1 MVATVRMYNVGFGD
15 AFLITVPRRGRP
27 WRMLVDCGVHM
38 HGAGEHHL
46 DRIVDDII
54 ETVAADSDDR
64 PRIDVVVA
72 THRHRDHIAGF
83 DNERWHDVEVG
94 EVWLPWVE
102 DPDDADAV
110 ALRNRQQAAAF
121 NLHLHFSAAGLEQHL
136 SEFVLNSLSNDDAMW
151 VLQNGF
157 AGRPRRRYI
166 SAQGAK
172 AHPLPGVRGGCV
184 FFLGPP
190 RDPRYLAAMDPPKA
204 QRWLRA
210 GPASTPPAAS
220 ASPAAAD
227 PSADL
232 FPGFVVPAA
241 DYAARY
247 PHLALEPGLVRS
259 FGTTPVDTLMAASL
273 LDRAVNNTSV
283 MFLLQVGDALL
294 LFPGD
299 AQWGAWQPLLDDP
312 DVRSLLTRTTLYKIS
327 HHGSHNGTPVE
338 VAREVLTGIT
348 SMLSVRPVERWVNIP
363 KAELVASLE
372 NAPGR
377 IVSSLD
383 DAIGEGVTR
392 HPEGLW
398 KEVSIAT

>member
-1 MVATVRMYNVGFGD
+1 MIVAIVRMYNVGFGD
-15 AFLITVPRRGRP
+15 AFLVTVPRRGRP

-38 HGAGEHHL
+38 HGAGEHSL
-46 DRIVDDII
+46 NSIVEDVIN
-54 ETVAADSDDR
+54 TVAGDSDGR

-83 DNERWHDVEVG
+83 DNDLWHDVEVG

-102 DPDDADAV
+102 DPEDADAV
-110 ALRNRQQAAAF
+110 ALRNRQQAAAL
-121 NLHLHFSAAGLEQHL
+121 NLHTHFAADGDGDTAD
-136 SEFVLNSLSNDDAMW
+136 FVLNSLSNDDAMW

-157 AGRPRRRYI
+157 TGSPTRRYI

-184 FFLGPP
+184 YFLGPP
-190 RDPRYLAAMDPPKA
+190 RDPRNLAAMDPPKA
-204 QRWLRA
+204 QRWL
-210 GPASTPPAAS
+210 GLS
-220 ASPAAAD
+220 ASGGGA
-227 PSADL
+227 SNGEM
-232 FPGFVVPAA
+232 FPGFTVPAG
-241 DYAARY
+241 DFTRRY
-247 PHLALEPGLVRS
+247 PHLVVDDKLLDS
-259 FGTTPVDTLMAASL
+259 FREEPVDTLTAASL

-338 VAREVLTGIT
+338 VAHDVLGGVM
-348 SMLSVRPVERWVNIP
+348 SLLSVRPIERWAHIP
-363 KAELVASLE
+363 KEELVASLVT
-372 NAPGR
+372 PPR
-377 IVSSLD
+377 HVVSSVFVKD
-383 DAIGEGVTR
+383 EAPIAGVR
-392 HPEGLW
+392 CHPTGLW
-398 KEVSIAT
+398 KEVELVT

>member
-1 MVATVRMYNVGFGD
+1 MAIVRMYNVGFGD
-15 AFLITVPRRGRP
+15 AFLVTVPRRGRP

-38 HGAGEHHL
+38 HGATEHHL
-46 DRIVDDII
+46 DTVVEDII
-54 ETVAADSDDR
+54 DTVAADSDTR

-102 DPDDADAV
+102 DPEDEDAV
-110 ALRNRQQAAAF
+110 ALRNRQQAAAL
-121 NLHLHFSAAGLEQHL
+121 NLHTHFAAGGDDDRAD
-136 SEFVLNSLSNDDAMW
+136 FVLNSLSNDDAMW

-157 AGRPRRRYI
+157 AGNPRRRYI

-184 FFLGPP
+184 YFLGPP
-190 RDPRYLAAMDPPKA
+190 RDPRNLAAMDPPKP
-204 QRWLRA
+204 QRWLGFA
-210 GPASTPPAAS
+210 AAPAAAAS
-220 ASPAAAD
+220 AAAE
-227 PSADL
+227 L
-232 FPGFVVPAA
+232 FPGFTVPAG
-241 DYAARY
+241 DFGRQY
-247 PHLALEPGLVRS
+247 PHLVVDDKLLAS
-259 FGTTPVDTLMAASL
+259 FREEPVDTLTAASL

-299 AQWGAWQPLLDDP
+299 AQWGAWQPLLDDA

-338 VAREVLTGIT
+338 VARDVLGRVT
-348 SMLSVRPVERWVNIP
+348 SLLSVRPVERWAHIP
-363 KAELVASLE
+363 KEELVANLV
-372 NAPGR
+372 APPR
-377 IVSSLD
+377 TVVSSVST
-383 DAIGEGVTR
+383 AGEPAVAGVR
-392 HPEGLW
+392 CHPAGLW
-398 KEVSIAT
+398 KEVELAT

>member
-1 MVATVRMYNVGFGD
+1 MAIVRMYNVGFGD
-15 AFLITVPRRGRP
+15 AFLVTVPRRGRP

-38 HGAGEHHL
+38 HGAGDHTLES
-46 DRIVDDII
+46 IVEDII
-54 ETVAADSDDR
+54 DTVSADSDGP

-102 DPDDADAV
+102 DPEEV
-110 ALRNRQQAAAF
+110 ALRNRQQAAAL
-121 NLHLHFSAAGLEQHL
+121 NLHTHFAADGDGDVAD
-136 SEFVLNSLSNDDAMW
+136 FVLNSLSNDDAMW

-157 AGRPRRRYI
+157 AGSPERRYI

-184 FFLGPP
+184 YFLGPP
-190 RDPRYLAAMDPPKA
+190 RDPRNLAAMDPPKA
-204 QRWLRA
+204 QRWLGLSAA
-210 GPASTPPAAS
+210 GGGS
-220 ASPAAAD
+220 AGGEV
-227 PSADL
+227 
-232 FPGFVVPAA
+232 FPGFTVPAA
-241 DYAARY
+241 DFPQRY
-247 PHLALEPGLVRS
+247 PHLAVSDKLLAS
-259 FGTTPVDTLMAASL
+259 FREEPVDTLTAASL

-299 AQWGAWQPLLDDP
+299 AQWGAWQPLLDDV

-338 VAREVLTGIT
+338 MAHEVLGGVT
-348 SMLSVRPVERWVNIP
+348 SLLSVRPIERWAHIP
-363 KAELVASLE
+363 KEELVASLVT
-372 NAPGR
+372 PPR
-377 IVSSLD
+377 HVVSSVFVD
-383 DAIGEGVTR
+383 GEAPVTGVR
-392 HPEGLW
+392 CHPAGLW
-398 KEVSIAT
+398 KEVELET

>member
-1 MVATVRMYNVGFGD
+1 MAIVRMYNVGFGD
-15 AFLITVPRRGRP
+15 AFLVTVPRRGRP

-38 HGAGEHHL
+38 HGAGDHAL
-46 DRIVDDII
+46 DSIVEDII
-54 ETVAADSDDR
+54 ATVAADSDSR

-102 DPDDADAV
+102 DPEDADAV
-110 ALRNRQQAAAF
+110 ALRNRQQAAAL
-121 NLHLHFSAAGLEQHL
+121 NLHTHFAAGGDDDRAD
-136 SEFVLNSLSNDDAMW
+136 FVLNSLSNDDAMW

-157 AGRPRRRYI
+157 AGRPNRRYI

-184 FFLGPP
+184 YFLGPP
-190 RDPRYLAAMDPPKA
+190 RDPRNIAAMDPPKG
-204 QRWLRA
+204 QRWL
-210 GPASTPPAAS
+210 GPAGAGGASAAS
-220 ASPAAAD
+220 GEV
-227 PSADL
+227 
-232 FPGFVVPAA
+232 FPGFTVPAG
-241 DYAARY
+241 DFARQH
-247 PHLALEPGLVRS
+247 PHLVVDDKLLAS
-259 FGTTPVDTLMAASL
+259 FREEPVDTLTAASL

-299 AQWGAWQPLLDDP
+299 AQWGAWQPLLDDA

-338 VAREVLTGIT
+338 MAHEVLQGVT
-348 SMLSVRPVERWVNIP
+348 SLLSVRPIERWANIP
-363 KAELVASLE
+363 KQELVASLL
-372 NAPGR
+372 APPR
-377 IVSSLD
+377 QVVSSVFAQGD
-383 DAIGEGVTR
+383 PPIVGVR
-392 HPEGLW
+392 CHPSGLW
-398 KEVSIAT
+398 KEVELPT